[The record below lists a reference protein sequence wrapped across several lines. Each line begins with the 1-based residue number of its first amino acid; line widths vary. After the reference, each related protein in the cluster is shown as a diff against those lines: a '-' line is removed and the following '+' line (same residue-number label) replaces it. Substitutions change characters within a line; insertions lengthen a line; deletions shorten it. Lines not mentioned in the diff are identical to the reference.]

1 MKGSKATY
9 IVLGIIMSALAIL
22 YNGADIYVGQFP
34 NDLMIVA
41 MAIICFCMAYL
52 APHFEA
58 KDERAQKIRE
68 RAVYMS
74 YFWVLGFSVIL
85 MIVFN
90 PISNINMASFEVV
103 SLLMALFISIVFLNM
118 AYYAKKY

>member
-1 MKGSKATY
+1 MKGSKTTY

-22 YNGADIYVGQFP
+22 FNGADIYVGQFP
-34 NDLMIVA
+34 NDLMTVA

-52 APHFEA
+52 VPHFEA

-85 MIVFN
+85 MFIFN
-90 PISNINMASFEVV
+90 PISNINMAALDVV

-118 AYYAKKY
+118 VYYAKKY